1 MQNIIVHNEE
11 LDGMKIKSDIRVKE
25 DKDLVAK
32 GKISPMFLLSDITL
46 DMKIKLAKALYLKII
61 ENSPMA
67 PLIVSYAKKDAQN
80 VYFDILF
87 RDTQLMI
94 NDKIVR

>member
-32 GKISPMFLLSDITL
+32 GKISPMFLHSDITL
-46 DMKIKLAKALYLKII
+46 DMKIK
-61 ENSPMA
+61 
-67 PLIVSYAKKDAQN
+67 
-80 VYFDILF
+80 
-87 RDTQLMI
+87 
-94 NDKIVR
+94 